1 MRSPSE
7 MPAYQSAV
15 DVELA
20 NDLNKKHGS
29 IEQDA
34 ETKERKEGKEFSRHC
49 TNLSSDSPLS
59 PATPGPAGVG
69 GDSPSP
75 TAAVTPRREI

>member
-20 NDLNKKHGS
+20 NDGNKKDGY

-49 TNLSSDSPLS
+49 TNLSSDNPLS

-69 GDSPSP
+69 GDGPST